1 MFLEYICII
10 HSKHDKTMKARKQL
24 TKAESQVMDAL
35 WALPTEHGATSAEVM
50 EQYAEPKPAMTTLL
64 TFLKR
69 LTEKGF
75 VRTEKHGKLLY
86 FTPLISR
93 EEYTRQRMT
102 EVKDTFFGGSLHSL
116 ISFFV
121 RQESLDDDQVDE
133 LVNIIRQKKTLN
145 D

>member
-1 MFLEYICII
+1 
-10 HSKHDKTMKARKQL
+10 MKARKQL

-93 EEYTRQRMT
+93 EEYTRQRMA
-102 EVKDTFFGGSLHSL
+102 EVKDTFFGGSLRSL

>member
-1 MFLEYICII
+1 
-10 HSKHDKTMKARKQL
+10 MKARKQL

-35 WALPTEHGATSAEVM
+35 WVLPTEHGATSAEVM

-93 EEYTRQRMT
+93 EEYTRQRMA
-102 EVKDTFFGGSLHSL
+102 EVKDTFFGGSLRSL